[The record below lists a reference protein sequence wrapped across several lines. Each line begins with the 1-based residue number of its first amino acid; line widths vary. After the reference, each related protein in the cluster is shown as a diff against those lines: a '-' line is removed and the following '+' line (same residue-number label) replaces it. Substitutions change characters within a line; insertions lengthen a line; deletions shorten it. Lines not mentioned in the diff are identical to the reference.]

1 MRKTSSAYLKKQDLA
16 SIGERCTCLALRSAA
31 RTVARIYDEALR
43 SVALNNGQFSILVA
57 VSAMQP
63 VSIQG
68 LGERLGMD
76 RTTVTAALKPL
87 QRRALIVIEIAED
100 DLRGRCVSLTPV
112 GRKLL
117 KRAVPLWE
125 KAQESIALLVGGEAS
140 AFDIRNKLAAIH

>member
-76 RTTVTAALKPL
+76 RT
-87 QRRALIVIEIAED
+87 
-100 DLRGRCVSLTPV
+100 
-112 GRKLL
+112 
-117 KRAVPLWE
+117 
-125 KAQESIALLVGGEAS
+125 
-140 AFDIRNKLAAIH
+140 